1 MSAESM
7 TDLLSDT
14 RMKTNQKLGLEGQA
28 QDDTGGVLER
38 EMEMKRRSAWE
49 VGWKE
54 EKCLGGPD
62 EGWGWPA
69 GRLGSP
75 GPRISLWT

>member
-1 MSAESM
+1 MDFKRLMEGKAQVETESEREIDEKESM
-7 TDLLSDT
+7 V
-14 RMKTNQKLGLEGQA
+14 
-28 QDDTGGVLER
+28 GG
-38 EMEMKRRSAWE
+38 WQ
-49 VGWKE
+49 E